1 MTKEKALEVSN
12 LIFKIERYESLLEE
26 VTNVSS
32 FRELIEVFGDTDIED
47 EVAAVIKRK
56 IDSFLK
62 ELEEM

>member
-47 EVAAVIKRK
+47 EVAAVNKRK